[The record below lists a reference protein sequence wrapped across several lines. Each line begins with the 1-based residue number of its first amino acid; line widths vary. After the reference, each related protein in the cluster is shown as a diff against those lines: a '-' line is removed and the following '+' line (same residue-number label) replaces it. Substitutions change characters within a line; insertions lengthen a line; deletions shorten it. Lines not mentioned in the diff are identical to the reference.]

1 MILAIDVGNT
11 NIEFGVYDSAISIDG
26 GARLIASFRMTTRHQ
41 ITSDEIGLLIIQF
54 LSAKQI
60 NPAQIDSACVVS
72 VVPHVMHSLGSACV
86 KYLGV
91 TPRVF
96 GADIKSPYKNLCKN
110 PAEVGAD
117 RIVNAYS
124 AFTKYGGDRPL
135 LIVDFGTATTFDVC
149 DVNGNYL
156 GGLIYPGVKLSM
168 EILSESAALLPKIE
182 LALPETVI
190 GKDTVSGMQ
199 SGIFRGY
206 AGVIKNIA
214 EEIRSELGA
223 EILTCIATGGFSAF
237 IGNFV
242 GIFTAIDKTLTLDGI
257 VSLSNEK

>member
-1 MILAIDVGNT
+1 MTLAIDVGNT
-11 NIEFGVYDSAISIDG
+11 NIEFGVYDSDKLVS
-26 GARLIASFRMTTRHQ
+26 SFRMTTRHQ

-60 NPAQIDSACVVS
+60 GREQIDSACVVS
-72 VVPHVMHSLGSACV
+72 VVPQVMHSLGSACV

-96 GADIKSPYKNLCKN
+96 GTDITTPFNNLCKN
-110 PAEVGAD
+110 PTEVGAD
-117 RIVNAYS
+117 RLVNAYS
-124 AFTKYGGDRPL
+124 AFVKYGGECPL

-149 DVNGNYL
+149 GANGDYL

-182 LALPETVI
+182 LALPDSVI
-190 GKDTVSGMQ
+190 GKDTVSSMQ

-214 EEIRSELGA
+214 DEIKAELGTDK
-223 EILTCIATGGFSAF
+223 LTCIATGGLSAF
-237 IGNFV
+237 IGNYV
-242 GIFTAIDKTLTLDGI
+242 GIFSTIDKTLTLDGI
-257 VSLSNEK
+257 VSLNRI